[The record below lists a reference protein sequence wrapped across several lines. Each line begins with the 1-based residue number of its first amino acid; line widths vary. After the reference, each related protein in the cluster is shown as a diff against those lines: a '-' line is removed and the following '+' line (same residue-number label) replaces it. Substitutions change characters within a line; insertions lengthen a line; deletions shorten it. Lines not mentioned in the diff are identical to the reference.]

1 MTIIQEIAEQK
12 TSLEAI
18 RHDIHAHPEIAFE
31 EVRTSA
37 LVAEL
42 LTSWGIEVHRGL
54 GKTGL
59 VGVLK
64 GTGGTGTRAIG
75 LRADMDALPMPEYNK
90 FAHASTNPGRM
101 HGCGHD
107 GHTTMLL
114 GAAQYLAQ
122 HREFDGTVNF
132 IFQPAEEGGNAGA
145 RAMMVDGL
153 FDRFPCDEVYG
164 IHTTCPARRWAPS
177 VSAPAR

>member
-122 HREFDGTVNF
+122 H
-132 IFQPAEEGGNAGA
+132 
-145 RAMMVDGL
+145 L
-153 FDRFPCDEVYG
+153 SL
-164 IHTTCPARRWAPS
+164 IHI
-177 VSAPAR
+177 

>member
-75 LRADMDALPMPEYNK
+75 LRADMDALPMP
-90 FAHASTNPGRM
+90 STTSLPTHRPTRAA
-101 HGCGHD
+101 CTVAA
-107 GHTTMLL
+107 TT
-114 GAAQYLAQ
+114 A
-122 HREFDGTVNF
+122 T
-132 IFQPAEEGGNAGA
+132 P
-145 RAMMVDGL
+145 
-153 FDRFPCDEVYG
+153 PC
-164 IHTTCPARRWAPS
+164 CWARRSTWRS
-177 VSAPAR
+177 TVSSTAR